1 MGQAPKRWQRLVN
14 SRMRAVTPCGSELV
28 TIPLRY
34 NPPGMNFQALR
45 VSTMPGLLAE
55 RARTRPDRVAFRA
68 KELGIWRETT
78 WRELAARVAALACGL
93 AREYRIAPGETVAII
108 GNPCPAWTIADLAAQ
123 ALGAITYGIYPTSAP
138 GEVRHLLQHGRAS
151 LIVVEDQEHLDKT
164 LEVLDH
170 CPDVRAILVIDTRA
184 LFMYRHP
191 RVRPLAEVERAG
203 EAMAAERDVLDR
215 YARALSPDAPATIIY
230 TSGTTGH
237 PKGAV
242 YRHGPHLAACANI
255 IEHYPTLQSH
265 EHRAVAM
272 LPLCHAMGRN
282 LAITMPLIAD
292 VVPHYPESVD
302 TFADALYEI
311 QPTFVFTVP
320 RYLQKFAAHLLV
332 GLEQSSWIKRAA
344 YRAAMAA
351 GRRALARRWAHGSA
365 GAASVPAALARGL
378 VFRWLLEKVGFA
390 RVELVVSSGAPLPA
404 AVAALW
410 QAWGVN
416 LCEAYGQTETGG
428 ALVSGQRGP
437 YPPPGD
443 VGVVAPNMT
452 VELDGEGEI
461 LVTAAEF
468 FGGYWRDP
476 DATRALYRDGKLTTG
491 DVGEWTRTRALKL
504 VDRKK
509 DILITAGGKNVSPSN
524 VENRLRASPYISE
537 AAVFGEGRKYLVAL
551 LEADGETVAEWA
563 RERGVVHTGYASLVA
578 HPEVVGLIDAE
589 VKRANDELTRVE
601 QVKVFRLLPR
611 ELDPELEGE
620 PVTPTRKV
628 KRRLMA
634 ERYGSLVESMYAGD
648 EERTIA
654 AEVSA
659 GRLSLNT
666 EG

>member
-1 MGQAPKRWQRLVN
+1 
-14 SRMRAVTPCGSELV
+14 
-28 TIPLRY
+28 
-34 NPPGMNFQALR
+34 MNFEALR
-45 VSTMPGLLAE
+45 ASTLPGLLAE
-55 RARTRPDRVAFRA
+55 RARTRPERVAFRA

-78 WRELAARVAALACGL
+78 WREQAERVAALACGL
-93 AREYRIAPGETVAII
+93 AREYRIAAGETVAVI
-108 GNPCPAWTIADLAAQ
+108 GNPCPEWTIADLATQ

-138 GEVRHLLQHGRAS
+138 GEVRYLLQHGGAS

-164 LEVLDH
+164 LEVLDQ
-170 CPDVRAILVIDTRA
+170 CPSVRAVLVVDTRA

-191 RVRPLAEVERAG
+191 RVRPLAEVERRGG
-203 EAMAAERDVLDR
+203 EALAAEPDALGRM
-215 YARALSPDAPATIIY
+215 ARALSPDAPATIIY

-237 PKGAV
+237 PKGAI

-255 IEHYPTLQSH
+255 IEHYPILSGR

-292 VVPHYPESVD
+292 IVPHYPESVD

-332 GLEQSSWIKRAA
+332 GLDQSSRIKRAA
-344 YRAAMAA
+344 YRGAMTV
-351 GRRALARRWAHGSA
+351 GRRALDRRWTRGSSGA
-365 GAASVPAALARGL
+365 SLGAAFARMIL
-378 VFRWLLEKVGFA
+378 FRWLLEKVGFA
-390 RVELVVSSGAPLPA
+390 RAELVISSGAPLPA

-443 VGVVAPNMT
+443 VGAVAPNMA
-452 VELDGEGEI
+452 VELDGDGEI

-476 DATRALYRDGKLTTG
+476 DATRALYREGKLATG
-491 DVGEWTRTRALKL
+491 DVGEWTAGRALKL

-509 DILITAGGKNVSPSN
+509 DLLITAGGKNVSPSN

-537 AAVFGEGRKYLVAL
+537 AAVFGDGRKYLVAL

-563 RERGVVHTGYASLVA
+563 RERGVIHTGYASLVT
-578 HPEVVGLIDAE
+578 HPDVIGLIEAE

-601 QVKVFRLLPR
+601 QVKAFRLLPR

-620 PVTPTRKV
+620 PVTPTRKL
-628 KRRLMA
+628 KRRAMA
-634 ERYGSLVESMYAGD
+634 ERYGTLVESMYAGD
-648 EERTIA
+648 EERRIA
-654 AEVSA
+654 AEVTS
-659 GRLSLNT
+659 RLSLQT
-666 EG
+666 ED

>member
-1 MGQAPKRWQRLVN
+1 
-14 SRMRAVTPCGSELV
+14 
-28 TIPLRY
+28 
-34 NPPGMNFQALR
+34 MNFEALR
-45 VSTMPGLLAE
+45 ASTLPGLLVE
-55 RARTRPDRVAFRA
+55 RARTRPERVAFRA

-78 WRELAARVAALACGL
+78 WRELAERVAALACGL
-93 AREYRIAPGETVAII
+93 AREYRIAAGETVAVI
-108 GNPCPAWTIADLAAQ
+108 GNPCPEWTIADLATQ

-138 GEVRHLLQHGRAS
+138 GEVRYLLQHGGAS

-164 LEVLDH
+164 LEVLDQ
-170 CPDVRAILVIDTRA
+170 CSSVRAVLVVDTRA

-191 RVRPLAEVERAG
+191 RVRPLAEVERRGG
-203 EAMAAERDVLDR
+203 EALAAEPDALGRM
-215 YARALSPDAPATIIY
+215 ARALSPDGPATIIY

-237 PKGAV
+237 PKGAI

-255 IEHYPTLQSH
+255 IEHYPILSGR

-292 VVPHYPESVD
+292 IVPHYPESVD

-332 GLEQSSWIKRAA
+332 GLDQSSRIKRAA
-344 YRAAMAA
+344 YRGAMTV
-351 GRRALARRWAHGSA
+351 GRRALDRRWTRGSSGA
-365 GAASVPAALARGL
+365 SLGAAFVRMIL
-378 VFRWLLEKVGFA
+378 FRWLLEKVGFA
-390 RVELVVSSGAPLPA
+390 RVELVISSGAPLPA

-443 VGVVAPNMT
+443 VGAVAPNMA
-452 VELDGEGEI
+452 VELDGDGEI

-476 DATRALYRDGKLTTG
+476 DATRALYRGGKLATG
-491 DVGEWTRTRALKL
+491 DVGEWTAGRALKL

-509 DILITAGGKNVSPSN
+509 DLLITAGGKNVSPSN

-537 AAVFGEGRKYLVAL
+537 AAVFGDRRKYLVAL

-563 RERGVVHTGYASLVA
+563 RERGVIHTGYASLVT
-578 HPEVVGLIDAE
+578 HPDVIGLIEGE

-601 QVKVFRLLPR
+601 QVKAFRLLPR

-620 PVTPTRKV
+620 PVTPTRKL
-628 KRRLMA
+628 KRRAMA
-634 ERYGSLVESMYAGD
+634 ERYGTLVESMYAGD
-648 EERTIA
+648 EERRIA
-654 AEVSA
+654 AEVTN
-659 GRLSLNT
+659 RLSLQT
-666 EG
+666 ED

>member
-1 MGQAPKRWQRLVN
+1 
-14 SRMRAVTPCGSELV
+14 
-28 TIPLRY
+28 
-34 NPPGMNFQALR
+34 MNFEALR
-45 VSTMPGLLAE
+45 ASTLPGLLVE
-55 RARTRPDRVAFRA
+55 RARTRPDKVAFRA

-78 WRELAARVAALACGL
+78 WRELADRVGALACGL
-93 AREYRIAPGETVAII
+93 AREYRIAAGETVAII
-108 GNPCPAWTIADLAAQ
+108 GNPCPEWTIADLAAQ
-123 ALGAITYGIYPTSAP
+123 TLGAITYGIYPTSAP
-138 GEVRHLLQHGRAS
+138 GEVRHLLQHGGAS
-151 LIVVEDQEHLDKT
+151 LIVAEDQEHLDKT
-164 LEVLDH
+164 LEVLDE
-170 CPDVRAILVIDTRA
+170 CPDVRALLVVDTRA

-191 RVRPLAEVERAG
+191 RVRPLAEVEARGREALAG
-203 EAMAAERDVLDR
+203 EPGALERL
-215 YARALSPDAPATIIY
+215 ARTVSPDSPATIIY

-255 IEHYPTLQSH
+255 IEHYPILEH
-265 EHRAVAM
+265 REHRAVAM

-292 VVPHYPESVD
+292 IVPHYPESVD

-332 GLEQSSWIKRAA
+332 GLDQSSWVKRTA
-344 YRAAMAA
+344 YRSAMRV
-351 GRRALARRWAHGSA
+351 GRRALDRRRSRG
-365 GAASVPAALARGL
+365 GRASMPAALARAL

-390 RVELVVSSGAPLPA
+390 RAELVISSGAPLPA
-404 AVAALW
+404 AVAELW

-437 YPPPGD
+437 YPQPGD
-443 VGVVAPNMT
+443 VGSAAPNMT
-452 VELDGEGEI
+452 VELDDDGEI

-476 DATRALYRDGKLTTG
+476 DATRALYRDGKLATG
-491 DVGEWTRTRALKL
+491 DVGEWTAGGSLKL

-509 DILITAGGKNVSPSN
+509 DILITAGGKNVSPSL
-524 VENRLRASPYISE
+524 VENRLRASPYVSE
-537 AAVFGEGRKYLVAL
+537 AAVFGEARKYLVAL

-563 RERGVVHTGYASLVA
+563 RGHGVVHTGYASLVS
-578 HPEVVGLIDAE
+578 HPDVVGLLEAE
-589 VKRANDELTRVE
+589 VKRVNGELTRVE
-601 QVKVFRLLPR
+601 QVKAFRLLPR

-628 KRRLMA
+628 KRRVMA
-634 ERYGSLVESMYAGD
+634 ERYRALVESMYAND
-648 EERTIA
+648 EERRIA
-654 AEVSA
+654 AEVGT
-659 GRLSLNT
+659 GRLSLST
-666 EG
+666 ED

>member
-1 MGQAPKRWQRLVN
+1 
-14 SRMRAVTPCGSELV
+14 
-28 TIPLRY
+28 
-34 NPPGMNFQALR
+34 MNFEALR
-45 VSTMPGLLAE
+45 ASTLPGLLVE
-55 RARTRPDRVAFRA
+55 RARTRPDRVAFRS

-78 WRELAARVAALACGL
+78 WRGLAERVAALANGF
-93 AREYRIAPGETVAII
+93 AREYGIGRGETVAIV
-108 GNPCPAWTIADLAAQ
+108 GNPCPEWTIADLATQ

-138 GEVRHLLQHGRAS
+138 GEVRHLLQHGGAS
-151 LIVVEDQEHLDKT
+151 LIVAEDQEHLDKT
-164 LEVLDH
+164 LEVLDQ
-170 CPDVRAILVIDTRA
+170 CTNVRAVLVVDTRA

-191 RVRPLAEVERAG
+191 RVRPLAEVERRGGEALAG
-203 EAMAAERDVLDR
+203 EPDALDR
-215 YARALSPDAPATIIY
+215 FARALSPDAPATIIY

-255 IEHYPTLQSH
+255 IEHYPILAGG

-292 VVPHYPESVD
+292 IVPHYPESVD
-302 TFADALYEI
+302 TFVDALYEI

-332 GLEQSSWIKRAA
+332 GLDQSSWIKRAA
-344 YRAAMAA
+344 YHAAMRV
-351 GRRALARRWAHGSA
+351 GRRALDLRWNGEGI
-365 GAASVPAALARGL
+365 GAPWRLSSRLARAT

-390 RVELVVSSGAPLPA
+390 RAELVISSGAPLPPP
-404 AVAALW
+404 VAMLW
-410 QAWGVN
+410 QTWGVN

-437 YPPPGD
+437 YPVPGD
-443 VGVVAPNMT
+443 VGVAAPNLA
-452 VELDGEGEI
+452 VELDADGEI
-461 LVTAAEF
+461 LVTAGEG

-476 DATRALYRDGKLTTG
+476 DATAALYRDGKLATG
-491 DVGEWTRTRALKL
+491 DVGEWTIERSLRL

-509 DILITAGGKNVSPSN
+509 DILITAGGKNVSPSH

-563 RERGVVHTGYASLVA
+563 WERGVIHTGYASLVA
-578 HPEVVGLIDAE
+578 HPEVLGLLEAE
-589 VKRANDELTRVE
+589 LRRANDDLTRVE
-601 QVKVFRLLPR
+601 QVKAFRLLPR

-634 ERYGSLVESMYAGD
+634 ERYGALVESMYAGD
-648 EERTIA
+648 EERRIA
-654 AEVSA
+654 AEVAS
-659 GRLSLNT
+659 LST
-666 EG
+666 EE

>member
-1 MGQAPKRWQRLVN
+1 
-14 SRMRAVTPCGSELV
+14 
-28 TIPLRY
+28 
-34 NPPGMNFQALR
+34 MNFRALR
-45 VSTMPGLLAE
+45 ASTLPGLLVE
-55 RARTRPDRVAFRA
+55 RARTRPDRVAFRS

-78 WRELAARVAALACGL
+78 WRGLAERVAALASGF
-93 AREYRIAPGETVAII
+93 AREYGIGRGETVAIV
-108 GNPCPAWTIADLAAQ
+108 GNPCPEWTIADLAAQ

-138 GEVRHLLQHGRAS
+138 GEVRHLLQHGGAS
-151 LIVVEDQEHLDKT
+151 LIVAEDQEHLDKT
-164 LEVLDH
+164 LEVLDE
-170 CPDVRAILVIDTRA
+170 CPNVRAVLVIDTRA

-191 RVRPLAEVERAG
+191 RVRPLAEVEGRG
-203 EAMAAERDVLDR
+203 REMLAAEPDALGRL
-215 YARALSPDAPATIIY
+215 ARSLSPDAPATIIY

-255 IEHYPTLQSH
+255 IEHYPILAGG

-302 TFADALYEI
+302 TFVDALYEI

-332 GLEQSSWIKRAA
+332 GLDQSSWIKRAA
-344 YRAAMAA
+344 YHAAMRI
-351 GRRALARRWAHGSA
+351 GRRALDRRWSERR
-365 GAASVPAALARGL
+365 PARAWALLAVLARVL

-390 RVELVVSSGAPLPA
+390 RVELVISSGAPLPA
-404 AVAALW
+404 PVATLW

-437 YPPPGD
+437 YPVPGD
-443 VGVVAPNMT
+443 VGVAAPNMA
-452 VELDGEGEI
+452 VELDPDGEI
-461 LVTAAEF
+461 LVTASEC

-476 DATRALYRDGKLTTG
+476 DATEALYRDGKLATG
-491 DVGEWTRTRALKL
+491 DVGEWTTERSLRL

-509 DILITAGGKNVSPSN
+509 DILITAGGKNVSPAH
-524 VENRLRASPYISE
+524 VENRLRASPYVSE
-537 AAVFGEGRKYLVAL
+537 AAVFGEARKYLVAL

-563 RERGVVHTGYASLVA
+563 REHGVVYTGYASLVA
-578 HPEVVGLIDAE
+578 HPEVIGLIGAE
-589 VKRANDELTRVE
+589 VKRANDDLTRVE
-601 QVKVFRLLPR
+601 QVKAFRLLPR

-634 ERYGSLVESMYAGD
+634 ERYGTLVESMYAGA
-648 EERTIA
+648 EERRIA
-654 AEVSA
+654 AEVAS
-659 GRLSLNT
+659 LST
-666 EG
+666 EE

>member
-1 MGQAPKRWQRLVN
+1 
-14 SRMRAVTPCGSELV
+14 
-28 TIPLRY
+28 
-34 NPPGMNFQALR
+34 MNFEALR
-45 VSTMPGLLAE
+45 ASTLPGLLVE
-55 RARTRPDRVAFRA
+55 RARARPDRVAFRS

-78 WRELAARVAALACGL
+78 WRQLAERVAALAGGF
-93 AREYRIAPGETVAII
+93 AREYGIARGETVAII
-108 GNPCPAWTIADLAAQ
+108 GNPCPEWMIADLAAQ
-123 ALGAITYGIYPTSAP
+123 ALGAISYGIYPTSAP
-138 GEVRHLLQHGRAS
+138 GEVRHLLQHGGAS
-151 LIVVEDQEHLDKT
+151 LIIAEDQEHLDKT
-164 LEVLDH
+164 LEVLDE
-170 CPDVRAILVIDTRA
+170 CPNVRAVLVIDTRA

-191 RVRPLAEVERAG
+191 RVRPLAEVVDRGRATL
-203 EAMAAERDVLDR
+203 AAEPDALGRL
-215 YARALSPDAPATIIY
+215 ARSLSPDDPATIIY

-255 IEHYPTLQSH
+255 IAHYPILARG

-292 VVPHYPESVD
+292 IVPHYPESVD
-302 TFADALYEI
+302 AFADALYEI

-332 GLEQSSWIKRAA
+332 GLDQSSAVKRAA
-344 YRAAMAA
+344 YRVAMRV
-351 GRRALARRWAHGSA
+351 GRRALERRWSDRRPGPAWRLS
-365 GAASVPAALARGL
+365 AALARAI

-390 RVELVVSSGAPLPA
+390 RAELVISSGAPLPP
-404 AVAALW
+404 AVATLW

-437 YPPPGD
+437 YPLPGD
-443 VGVVAPNMT
+443 VGVEAPNMAI
-452 VELDGEGEI
+452 ELDPAGEI
-461 LVTAAEF
+461 LVAAAEF

-476 DATRALYRDGKLTTG
+476 EATAALYRDGKLATG
-491 DVGEWTRTRALKL
+491 DVGEWTIERSLRL

-509 DILITAGGKNVSPSN
+509 DILITAGGKNVSPSH

-563 RERGVVHTGYASLVA
+563 RERGVVHTGYGSLVA
-578 HPEVVGLIDAE
+578 HPEVLGLIEAE
-589 VKRANDELTRVE
+589 VKQANDDLTRVE
-601 QVKVFRLLPR
+601 QVKAFRLLPR
-611 ELDPELEGE
+611 ELDPEVEGE

-634 ERYGSLVESMYAGD
+634 ERYSALVESMYAGD
-648 EERTIA
+648 EERRIA
-654 AEVSA
+654 AEVA
-659 GRLSLNT
+659 SL
-666 EG
+666 

>member
-1 MGQAPKRWQRLVN
+1 
-14 SRMRAVTPCGSELV
+14 
-28 TIPLRY
+28 
-34 NPPGMNFQALR
+34 MNFEALR
-45 VSTMPGLLAE
+45 ASTLPGLLVE
-55 RARTRPDRVAFRA
+55 RARTRPDRVAYRS

-78 WRELAARVAALACGL
+78 WRELAERVGALACGL
-93 AREYRIAPGETVAII
+93 AREYEIARGETVAII
-108 GNPCPAWTIADLAAQ
+108 GNPCPEWTIADLAAQ

-138 GEVRHLLQHGRAS
+138 GEVRHLLQHGGAS
-151 LIVVEDQEHLDKT
+151 LIVAEDQEHLDKA
-164 LEVLDH
+164 LAVLDG

-191 RVRPLAEVERAG
+191 RVRPMAEVEDRGRATLATEPDALG
-203 EAMAAERDVLDR
+203 RL
-215 YARALSPDAPATIIY
+215 ARALSPEDPATIIY

-255 IEHYPTLQSH
+255 IAHYPVLARG

-282 LAITMPLIAD
+282 LAITMPLIAEI
-292 VVPHYPESVD
+292 VPHYPESVD
-302 TFADALYEI
+302 TFGEALYEI
-311 QPTFVFTVP
+311 QPTFIFTVP

-332 GLEQSSWIKRAA
+332 GLDQSSWIKRAA
-344 YRAAMAA
+344 YRAAIGIA
-351 GRRALARRWAHGSA
+351 RRALQRRQDGHAPRRGSRLLE
-365 GAASVPAALARGL
+365 PLARGL
-378 VFRWLLEKVGFA
+378 IFRWLLEKVGFA
-390 RVELVVSSGAPLPA
+390 RVALVISSGAPLPPP
-404 AVAALW
+404 VATLW

-428 ALVSGQRGP
+428 ALISGQRGP
-437 YPPPGD
+437 YPTPGD
-443 VGVVAPNMT
+443 VGVAAPKMAI
-452 VELDGEGEI
+452 ELDADGEI
-461 LVTAAEF
+461 LVAAEEF

-476 DATRALYRDGKLTTG
+476 EATQALYRDGKLATG
-491 DVGEWTRTRALKL
+491 DVGEWTAGRTLRL

-509 DILITAGGKNVSPSN
+509 DILITAGGKNVSPLH
-524 VENRLRASPYISE
+524 VENRLRASPFISE

-578 HPEVVGLIDAE
+578 HPEVVGLIEAE
-589 VKRANDELTRVE
+589 VRRANDDLTRVE
-601 QVKVFRLLPR
+601 QVKAFRLLPR

-634 ERYGSLVESMYAGD
+634 ERYGTLVDSMYAGD
-648 EERTIA
+648 EERRIA
-654 AEVSA
+654 AEVA
-659 GRLSLNT
+659 VVET
-666 EG
+666 ED

>member
-1 MGQAPKRWQRLVN
+1 
-14 SRMRAVTPCGSELV
+14 
-28 TIPLRY
+28 
-34 NPPGMNFQALR
+34 MNFEALR
-45 VSTMPGLLAE
+45 ASTLPGLLVE
-55 RARTRPDRVAFRA
+55 RARTRPERVAFRA

-78 WRELAARVAALACGL
+78 WRELAERVAALACGL
-93 AREYRIAPGETVAII
+93 AREYRIAAGETVAVI
-108 GNPCPAWTIADLAAQ
+108 GNPCPEWTIADLATQ

-138 GEVRHLLQHGRAS
+138 GEVRYLLQHGGAS

-164 LEVLDH
+164 LEVLDQ
-170 CPDVRAILVIDTRA
+170 CSSVRAVLVVDTRA

-191 RVRPLAEVERAG
+191 RVRPLAEVERRGG
-203 EAMAAERDVLDR
+203 EALAAEPDALGRM
-215 YARALSPDAPATIIY
+215 ARALSPDGPATIIY

-237 PKGAV
+237 PKGAI

-255 IEHYPTLQSH
+255 IEHYPILSGR

-292 VVPHYPESVD
+292 IVPHYPESVD

-332 GLEQSSWIKRAA
+332 GLDQSSRIKRAA
-344 YRAAMAA
+344 YRGAMTV
-351 GRRALARRWAHGSA
+351 GRRALDRRWTRGSSGA
-365 GAASVPAALARGL
+365 SLGAAFVRMIL
-378 VFRWLLEKVGFA
+378 FRWLLEKVGFA
-390 RVELVVSSGAPLPA
+390 RVELVISSGAPLPA

-443 VGVVAPNMT
+443 VGAVAPNMA
-452 VELDGEGEI
+452 VELDGDGEI

-476 DATRALYRDGKLTTG
+476 DATRALYRGGKLATG
-491 DVGEWTRTRALKL
+491 DVGEWTAGRALKL

-509 DILITAGGKNVSPSN
+509 DLLITAGGKNVSPSN

-537 AAVFGEGRKYLVAL
+537 AAVFGDRRKYLVAL

-563 RERGVVHTGYASLVA
+563 RERGVIHTGYASLVT
-578 HPEVVGLIDAE
+578 HPDVIGLIEGE

-601 QVKVFRLLPR
+601 QVKAFRLLPR

-620 PVTPTRKV
+620 PVTPTRKL
-628 KRRLMA
+628 KRRAMA
-634 ERYGSLVESMYAGD
+634 ERYGTLVESMYAGD
-648 EERTIA
+648 EERRIA
-654 AEVSA
+654 AEVTS
-659 GRLSLNT
+659 RLSLQT
-666 EG
+666 ED

>member
-1 MGQAPKRWQRLVN
+1 
-14 SRMRAVTPCGSELV
+14 
-28 TIPLRY
+28 
-34 NPPGMNFQALR
+34 MNFEALR
-45 VSTMPGLLAE
+45 ASTLPGLLVE
-55 RARTRPDRVAFRA
+55 RARTRPERVAFRA

-78 WRELAARVAALACGL
+78 WRELAERVAALACGL
-93 AREYRIAPGETVAII
+93 AREYRIAAGETVAVI
-108 GNPCPAWTIADLAAQ
+108 GNPCPEWTIADLATQ

-138 GEVRHLLQHGRAS
+138 GEVRYLLQHGGAS

-164 LEVLDH
+164 LEVLDQ
-170 CPDVRAILVIDTRA
+170 CPSVRAVLVVDTRA

-191 RVRPLAEVERAG
+191 RVRPLAEVERRGG
-203 EAMAAERDVLDR
+203 EALAAEPDALGRM
-215 YARALSPDAPATIIY
+215 ARALSPNAPATIIY

-237 PKGAV
+237 PKGAI

-255 IEHYPTLQSH
+255 IEHYPILSGR

-292 VVPHYPESVD
+292 IVPHYPESVD

-332 GLEQSSWIKRAA
+332 GLDQSSRIKRAA
-344 YRAAMAA
+344 YRGAMTV
-351 GRRALARRWAHGSA
+351 GRRALDRRWTRGSSGA
-365 GAASVPAALARGL
+365 SLGAAFVRMIL
-378 VFRWLLEKVGFA
+378 FRWLLEKVGFA
-390 RVELVVSSGAPLPA
+390 RVELVISSGAPLPA

-443 VGVVAPNMT
+443 VGAVAPNMA
-452 VELDGEGEI
+452 VELDGDGEI

-476 DATRALYRDGKLTTG
+476 DATRALYREGKLATG
-491 DVGEWTRTRALKL
+491 DVGEWTAGRALKL

-509 DILITAGGKNVSPSN
+509 DLLITAGGKNVSPSN

-537 AAVFGEGRKYLVAL
+537 AAVFGDGRKYLVAL

-563 RERGVVHTGYASLVA
+563 RERGVIHTGYASLVT
-578 HPEVVGLIDAE
+578 HPDVIGLIEAE

-601 QVKVFRLLPR
+601 QVKAFRLLSR

-620 PVTPTRKV
+620 PVTPTRKL
-628 KRRLMA
+628 KRRAMA
-634 ERYGSLVESMYAGD
+634 ERYGTLVESMYAGD
-648 EERTIA
+648 EERRIA
-654 AEVSA
+654 AEVTS
-659 GRLSLNT
+659 RLSLQT
-666 EG
+666 ED